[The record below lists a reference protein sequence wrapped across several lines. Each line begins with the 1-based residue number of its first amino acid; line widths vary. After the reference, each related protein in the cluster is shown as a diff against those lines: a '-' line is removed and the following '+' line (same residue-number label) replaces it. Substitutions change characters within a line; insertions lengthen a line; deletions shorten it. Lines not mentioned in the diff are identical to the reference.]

1 MSGNMSLFKSVL
13 SLGTVNVLGLL
24 INIVCMPIILTSLG
38 NSVYGIYVYLFI
50 QCQLLSLVVTF
61 GFDIFAV
68 TEVKGNIKLA
78 NRLIF
83 PITIIRITL
92 YLISAIVVYFFVLYN
107 MNDVDIKLLIL
118 FIISMFPTCF
128 NFSWYFQSI
137 EKMEFI
143 ALSNLAGKLL
153 YLIFVLLP
161 IDKDITYFVIIFLAS
176 NYVTAIIYMYIVF
189 IKMNVRVSFHA
200 IGVKAIF
207 RKSFSLF
214 SYQLL
219 VGVIPSVNSSLAN
232 GFGGK
237 GLITSFDIFN
247 KVSSVVNVFT
257 GVIVQAL
264 YPKIVKRNSLNDA
277 LGIAV
282 GYISSMFIFISS
294 LCFLFWSLSAHID
307 SLLYD
312 FLGFHIDG
320 GAKLIIISLIFS
332 FFCSVNSMLSRV
344 LIFSNNIK
352 IVNFS
357 TFLALIS
364 AITLTPLLLNFEPFY
379 GLFFG
384 MMLSQIVMSVFFIVV
399 LVFKIRSVQL
409 V

>member
-1 MSGNMSLFKSVL
+1 MSLFKSVL

-68 TEVKGNIKLA
+68 TEVKGNIKSA
-78 NRLIF
+78 NKLIF
-83 PITIIRITL
+83 PITIIRIIL

-107 MNDVDIKLLIL
+107 MNDVDIKLLVL
-118 FIISMFPTCF
+118 FIISMFPMCF

-143 ALSNLAGKLL
+143 AFSNLAGKLL
-153 YLIFVLLP
+153 YLMFVLLP

-176 NYVTAIIYMYIVF
+176 NYVTAILYIYIVF
-189 IKMNVRVSFHA
+189 IKMNVRISFHA
-200 IGVKAIF
+200 IGAKEIF

-264 YPKIVKRNSLNDA
+264 YPKIVKRNNLNDA
-277 LGIAV
+277 LGIVV
-282 GYISSMFIFISS
+282 GYISFMFIFISF
-294 LCFLFWSLSAHID
+294 LCFLFWSLNTHID
-307 SLLYD
+307 SLLYN

-320 GAKLIIISLIFS
+320 GANLIIISLIFS

-344 LIFSNNIK
+344 LIFSNSIK

-399 LVFKIRSVQL
+399 LVFKIRSSQFV
-409 V
+409 